1 MLTTVL
7 GRVTIAAIVALSFA
21 AGIFLVA
28 LWSVHDAIYYEPALK
43 VAYFSIDSVGAQSAI
58 IFDQATGEVIAE
70 KNSTAVRPIASVT
83 KLLTA
88 AMFYEHADLDATTSI
103 AWSDVNTEG
112 AAGRLHANEVYG
124 YRELLF
130 PLLLE
135 SSNDAASAMLRIE
148 PDLLTQMRA
157 YAASL
162 GLSQTAFADPSGL
175 SKENVST
182 ASELAILA
190 RALYER
196 EPHIFDIT
204 RLDLYI
210 GTHTGWL
217 NNDPMEKKEGFAGG
231 KHGYTEE
238 ADRTGIAF
246 FTEHLESGQDRTIGY
261 VLLGSEDLSA
271 DIDALRAGV
280 RSHVRME

>member
-7 GRVTIAAIVALSFA
+7 GKITIAAIVVLSFA

-28 LWSVHDAIYYEPALK
+28 LWSVHDAIYYEPALT
-43 VAYFSIDSVGAQSAI
+43 VEYFPIDAIGAKAAI
-58 IFDQATGEVIAE
+58 IFDQKTGEVIAQ
-70 KNSTAVRPIASVT
+70 KNSSEPLPIASVT

-88 AMFYEHADLDATTSI
+88 AMFYEHADLNATTTI

-175 SKENVST
+175 SPENVSS

-190 RALYER
+190 RALYTR

-217 NNDPMEKKEGFAGG
+217 NNDPLQKKDGFAGG

-238 ADRTGIAF
+238 ADRTSVAF
-246 FTEHLESGQDRTIGY
+246 FTEHLGSGQDRLIGY
-261 VLLGSEDLSA
+261 VLLGSDDLGA
-271 DIDALRAGV
+271 DIDALRQSV
-280 RSHVRME
+280 RSHVRLE